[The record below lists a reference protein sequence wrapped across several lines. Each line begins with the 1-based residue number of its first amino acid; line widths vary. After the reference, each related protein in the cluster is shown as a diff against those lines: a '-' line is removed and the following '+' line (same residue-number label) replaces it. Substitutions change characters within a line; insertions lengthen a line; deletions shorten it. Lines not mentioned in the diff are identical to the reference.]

1 MIVGYMEG
9 TDGLLLTNLV
19 VEGLDTLPV
28 SNGWDNHGKTL
39 GHITPAD
46 KVDVIVG
53 YLHKVFS
60 RTLDV
65 SAKDVLYNCTL
76 HKLPIMLLV
85 PECNWPNAKECLGEV
100 ADDVILVDPE
110 NALEKILEKLGKA
123 PSCTT

>member
-9 TDGLLLTNLV
+9 TDGRLLTNLV
-19 VEGLDTLPV
+19 VEGIDTLPV

-46 KVDVIVG
+46 KIDLVVG
-53 YLHKVFS
+53 HLHKVFS

-65 SAKDVLYNCTL
+65 SAKDVLYNCVI

-85 PECNWPNAKECLGEV
+85 PECNWSAARDCLDEV
-100 ADDVILVDPE
+100 AGDVILIDPE
-110 NALEKILEKLGKA
+110 DALAKILEKLGKA
-123 PSCTT
+123 PSCAS

>member
-1 MIVGYMEG
+1 MLVGYMEG
-9 TDGLLLTNLV
+9 TDALLLTNLV

-46 KVDVIVG
+46 QIDVVVG

-60 RTLDV
+60 RTMNV
-65 SAKDVLYNCTL
+65 TAKDVLYNCTL

-85 PECNWPNAKECLGEV
+85 PECNWSAAKECLGEV
-100 ADDVILVDPE
+100 ADDVILIDPG
-110 NALEKILEKLGKA
+110 NALEKILAKLGKA
-123 PSCTT
+123 PSCSS